1 MSKNRLLVGTFLW
14 LAATTILPGQWKNVH
29 SASTQRSV
37 ETPIFQDSAT
47 TSVSPDTWTSR
58 KTVALVLSTI
68 IPGSGQSYLGNVEK
82 GAAFTI
88 GTLGTG
94 LITLLLENNI
104 IGRNERLAEL
114 TAKYDP
120 TLATRYDSSEQI
132 WARML
137 DTKSILDDEVRLRNR
152 YRTVTLVL
160 WIANIIDVVFF
171 TDDKGEKTFG
181 EVRLREHTT
190 LALVPDRK
198 NGMNALVSIR
208 F

>member
-1 MSKNRLLVGTFLW
+1 MIKKHLLVGTCL
-14 LAATTILPGQWKNVH
+14 LLATTAHLPGQWKNERSV
-29 SASTQRSV
+29 SVQRST
-37 ETPIFQDSAT
+37 EIALFQDSTT
-47 TSVSPDTWTSR
+47 TSAPSDAWTSR
-58 KTVALVLSTI
+58 KTVALILSTI

-94 LITLLLENNI
+94 LITFLFENNI

-120 TLATRYDSSEQI
+120 AFATRYDSSEQI

-152 YRTVTLVL
+152 YRTITLVL
-160 WIANIIDVVFF
+160 WIANIIDVAFF

-181 EVRLREHTT
+181 ELRLKEQTT
-190 LALVPDRK
+190 VAVVPDKR
-198 NGMNALVSIR
+198 NGINALISIR

>member
-1 MSKNRLLVGTFLW
+1 MGKKTLLVGFFLW
-14 LAATTILPGQWKNVH
+14 LTVTANLTGQWKTEPQPAVQHSVQILVH
-29 SASTQRSV
+29 QDSTTVSDAST
-37 ETPIFQDSAT
+37 P
-47 TSVSPDTWTSR
+47 WTSR
-58 KTVALVLSTI
+58 KTVALILSTI

-94 LITLLLENNI
+94 LITLLFENNI

-114 TAKYDP
+114 SAQYDP
-120 TLATRYDSSEQI
+120 AFATRYDSSEQI

-152 YRTVTLVL
+152 YRTITLVL

-171 TDDKGEKTFG
+171 TNDMGEKTFG
-181 EVRLREHTT
+181 EVQLRDRTT
-190 LALVPDRK
+190 LAVVPDRR
-198 NGMNALVSIR
+198 NGVNALISIR